1 MPRPSD
7 PNARSRLLAAAERI
21 FIEHGLDGAKV
32 EDITRAAALSKGAF
46 YLHFKTKDDA
56 FQEILSSALAE
67 LGAILGAVEQSRE
80 TWVDRPYR
88 VLVEEWLDADL
99 KIFECLWKHR
109 SIMRL
114 VLEGGGSPKYHH
126 LIEVFA
132 DGAQQTTERLIQHG
146 MAQGYYRADLD
157 VKQAGAFVAGGYD
170 RLARRL
176 VRERR
181 KPNLERWLLGAEA
194 LCVRALGTT
203 ELIDACVNV
212 HAERLSE
219 SARRRRSA

>member
-7 PNARSRLLAAAERI
+7 PQARSRLLEAAGRI
-21 FIEHGLDGAKV
+21 FIQHGLDRAKV
-32 EDITRAAALSKGAF
+32 EDITRAAGLSKGAF

-67 LGAILGAVEQSRE
+67 LARILGEVEAARDG
-80 TWVDRPYR
+80 WNAR
-88 VLVEEWLDADL
+88 VQRHLIAQWLDADV

-114 VLEGGGSPKYHH
+114 VLEGGGSPNYHH

-132 DGAQQTTERLIQHG
+132 DGAQKTTERLVQRG
-146 MAQGYYRADLD
+146 MREGYYRADLD
-157 VKQAGAFVAGGYD
+157 PKQASAFVAGGYD

-181 KPNLERWLLGAEA
+181 KPNLARWLLGAQA
-194 LCVRALGTT
+194 LCVRALGTPD
-203 ELIDACVNV
+203 LIEVCVNV
-212 HAERLSE
+212 HAEHLSE
-219 SARRRRSA
+219 SARRRKSA